1 MRYGLVGST
10 GRMGQEIQ
18 KAFVDHTLCLTVSYE
33 GSWSDGGKPDV
44 IMDFSNPSCLP
55 ETVRLC
61 REHGAA
67 LVIGTTGLKDSDFE
81 MLRELARQVA
91 VVQSYNFSIGINALK
106 IILANYSKFFEDW
119 DLEIVEIHHN
129 KKKDAPSGT
138 AIMLQNATGR
148 PCPMHSLRI
157 GGVPGDHNVI
167 FSNEGEVLSF
177 NHRAI
182 SRSVFAYGALR
193 AAEFAATA
201 KPGLYSFEEVLQCSL
216 KKS

>member
-18 KAFVDHTLCLTVSYE
+18 KVFVDHALCLTVNYE

-148 PCPMHSLRI
+148 SCPMHSLRV

-167 FSNEGEVLSF
+167 FSNEGEVVVF

-182 SRSVFAYGALR
+182 SRSVFAHGALK

-216 KKS
+216 KIS

>member
-1 MRYGLVGST
+1 
-10 GRMGQEIQ
+10 MGQEIQ
-18 KAFVDHTLCLTVSYE
+18 KVFVDHALCLTVSYE

-148 PCPMHSLRI
+148 SCPMHSLRV

-167 FSNEGEVLSF
+167 FSNEGEVVVF

-182 SRSVFAYGALR
+182 SRSVFAHGALK

-216 KKS
+216 KIS